1 MKDRALNEHALRRDR
16 ALNGS
21 EGNGSEGGSDPGSSG
36 HGSDRGRVLGWGF
49 VTAGLFA
56 VAVGWFGVSGMDQLY
71 RQIPYVISGGI
82 GGALLVA
89 IGVTVLIRSEHRR
102 DRDAL
107 RDVLDAVHD
116 LDDRVEARL
125 GKLERRIASP
135 AADGTSA
142 PRRSGVARRKPGT

>member
-1 MKDRALNEHALRRDR
+1 MKDRALNEHALRGDR

-21 EGNGSEGGSDPGSSG
+21 EGNGSGAGSDLGSSG
-36 HGSDRGRVLGWGF
+36 RGPDRGRVLGWGL
-49 VTAGLFA
+49 VAVGLFA

-71 RQIPYVISGGI
+71 RQVPYLISGGI

-89 IGVTVLIRSEHRR
+89 IGVTVLINTEHRR

-125 GKLERRIASP
+125 GKLERRLAGP
-135 AADGTSA
+135 ATDGTSA
-142 PRRSGVARRKPGT
+142 RRQPIAARRKPST